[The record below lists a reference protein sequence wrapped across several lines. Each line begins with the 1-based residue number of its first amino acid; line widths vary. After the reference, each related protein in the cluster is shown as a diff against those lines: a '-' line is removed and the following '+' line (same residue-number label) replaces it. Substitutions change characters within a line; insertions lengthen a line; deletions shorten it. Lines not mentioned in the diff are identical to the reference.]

1 MLTNVIDM
9 TTTPVGPV
17 GPVGD
22 DSDRPRG
29 LASSAARTAQK
40 VVIVNGGDE
49 VLDLLESV
57 LDAGHYDVV
66 FVESARHAY
75 SQIKKVQPNLVILCL
90 DLDADEGFRVLSML
104 KLDAETRD
112 IPLLTCAVGPRDE
125 QDGEP
130 EPSEEE
136 VFAPRPVLRMN

>member
-9 TTTPVGPV
+9 TTTPVG
-17 GPVGD
+17 D
-22 DSDRPRG
+22 DSDRPRD
-29 LASSAARTAQK
+29 LASSAVRTAQK

-49 VLDLLESV
+49 VLELLETV
-57 LDAGHYDVV
+57 LDAGNYDVV

-90 DLDADEGFRVLSML
+90 DLDGDEGFRVLSML
-104 KLDAETRD
+104 KLDDETRD

-125 QDGEP
+125 RDDEP